1 MQVSVETTSG
11 LERRMKVIVPSAIV
25 EDQILDRLKK
35 AASSASIKGFRP
47 GKVPMREIKRRFGS
61 GIRQEVSGELIQAKY
76 FEAVQQESL
85 KPAGMP
91 NFEDMV
97 SESGKDLEFVAVF
110 EVYPDITPPDFSE
123 LSIERPVAIIT
134 DSDLENT
141 IEMLRKQQM
150 KYEEV
155 KRKAKLEDKLNLDF
169 EGFVDG
175 ETFDGS
181 KGEGVDLILG
191 SNTMIPGFEDGLKG
205 IKSGEDSALNL
216 AFPDTYHVEEL
227 AGKEVEFKVKVNSIS
242 KPVLPEL
249 DDELFTGYGVKE
261 GGLEEFKS
269 EIRNNMEREL
279 KSAIKNSLKTAVMDA
294 LLATPAAELP
304 GALID
309 MEINRM
315 RQEAIQQFGG
325 QNAAKIDPS
334 ILPAEMFNAQAER
347 RVSLGLIMNEIL
359 QQESIEVDKDRVKES
374 IEEMASSYE
383 DSKQVVDWYYSNEQQ
398 LSQIENMV
406 LEEQVVDLILEKARV
421 TEVECSYEEAIKP
434 PAAAENPE
442 IESSD
447 ANGNTDSADKQ
458 AGKKEG

>member
-1 MQVSVETTSG
+1 MQVTVETTSG
-11 LERRMKVIVPSAIV
+11 LERRMKVVVPSAIV
-25 EDQILDRLKK
+25 EEQILDRLKK

-91 NFEDMV
+91 DFKDMV

-110 EVYPDITPPDFSE
+110 EVYPEITLPDFSE
-123 LSIERPVAIIT
+123 ISIEQPVAIVT
-134 DSDLENT
+134 DGDLENT
-141 IEMLRKQQM
+141 IEKLRKQQM
-150 KYEEV
+150 QYEAV

-175 ETFDGS
+175 ATFDGG

-191 SNTMIPGFEDGLKG
+191 SNTMLPGFEDGLKG
-205 IKSGEDSALNL
+205 VKSGEDPVLNL
-216 AFPDTYHVEEL
+216 AFPEAYHVAEL
-227 AGKEVEFKVKVNSIS
+227 AGKEVEFKVKVNSVS
-242 KPVLPEL
+242 KPVLPAL
-249 DDELFTGYGVKE
+249 DDELFAGYGVKE

-269 EIRNNMEREL
+269 EIRSNMEREL
-279 KSAIKNSLKTAVMDA
+279 KSAIKNNVKTAVMDA
-294 LLATPAAELP
+294 LLAAHGAELP

-309 MEINRM
+309 VEINRM

-347 RVSLGLIMNEIL
+347 RVSLGLIVSEIL
-359 QQESIEVDKDRVKES
+359 QQESIEVDKDRVRET

-383 DSKQVVDWYYSNEQQ
+383 DSKQVIDWHYSNEQQ
-398 LSQIENMV
+398 LSQIENRV
-406 LEEQVVDLILEKARV
+406 LEEQLVDLILKKAQV
-421 TEVECSYEEAIKP
+421 TEVKCSYEEAIKP
-434 PAAAENPE
+434 PEKGPE

-447 ANGNTDSADKQ
+447 TNVNTDSVDKD
-458 AGKKEG
+458 AGEKAG